1 MSVAGVSSNNPSM
14 LVQTVR
20 QSRQDLTDVFQA
32 LKSGDMDAAKE
43 AYAAF
48 QQDVSQITPANSPFW
63 GTRPADDLQALK
75 TALDSGNTSDALK
88 ALHTLRQDMRQVR
101 RHLIMY
107 HERNENP
114 NTGIVPPTT
123 DPGSDSTGTTINM
136 TA

>member
-48 QQDVSQITPANSPFW
+48 QQDVSQITPENTPLW
-63 GTRPADDLQALK
+63 GTRPTDDLQALK
-75 TALDSGNTSDALK
+75 TALDSGNTADALK
-88 ALHTLRQDMRQVR
+88 ALHTLRQDMRQIR
-101 RHLIMY
+101 RHHIMY
-107 HERNENP
+107 HESQENP
-114 NTGIVPPTT
+114 NTGIVPPAT
-123 DPGSDSTGTTINM
+123 DSGSDTGTTIDM

>member
-14 LVQTVR
+14 LIQTVR
-20 QSRQDLTDVFQA
+20 QSRQDLTDVLQA

-123 DPGSDSTGTTINM
+123 DPGGDTSGTTINL